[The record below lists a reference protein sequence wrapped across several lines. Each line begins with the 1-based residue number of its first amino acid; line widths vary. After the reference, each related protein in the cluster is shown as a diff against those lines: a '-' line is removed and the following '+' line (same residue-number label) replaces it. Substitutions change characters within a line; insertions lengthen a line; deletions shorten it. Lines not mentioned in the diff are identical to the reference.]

1 MKFLT
6 GLLSA
11 ACLAAAC
18 SAAELRPLPWSERLN
33 TASRFD
39 HNSSGRLTISNDAA
53 EKAVRFDVEFKPG
66 TDFWCYPGIRFGAD
80 ESLADVEA
88 IRFDIKAVQPE
99 LKPEWQTVT
108 VRVPETA
115 ADPAAVKSIRIGA
128 NPRSEKTTFYI
139 RNLEMLSS
147 KPPKGGFDAASTITV
162 HAPGSVFVQGEP
174 LTFSLKP
181 YAALPLRW
189 KLLGWNGEVL
199 RSGEWPGSGREE
211 LRLPALPN
219 GYYQLAVESAE
230 TPFPGV
236 RSFAVVPDPAS
247 RLRNPDTFFAIDSG
261 QSWLG
266 RPDPANPVY
275 PGDAYEL
282 LSELIRRGGIESVRT
297 AIDASPSGLMQFLQA
312 AFWLPELLTVIGVW
326 SAAGACRSRG
336 AQISTG
342 GLNCL
347 RTAAVFRIIFEALEL
362 TFLLIYLLFY
372 SAEDFFSF
380 HFVGEEYVVFV
391 MAAGCALTIVLQG
404 CIIAALNS
412 ANEAAVKARATTLP
426 PMLLAVI
433 VMAEAAMQIIGLAM
447 YWVAPYLDYDIALQL
462 YGMFGYLNGSVLLH
476 MFSLLFSAVSG
487 ILFSVVTLRSRR
499 EGSAAMEAE

>member
-1 MKFLT
+1 MQAEKHSCTACIDKAQPFRYTEGRIESRGIFHVLSEMRSAERHLRPFLLDLRRGDACAAAHAEHT
-6 GLLSA
+6 AGPGYRAAGPPGARA
-11 ACLAAAC
+11 ACACPSDGLYPCPDGLRRSLPYLFAAIA
-18 SAAELRPLPWSERLN
+18 L
-33 TASRFD
+33 TAV
-39 HNSSGRLTISNDAA
+39 
-53 EKAVRFDVEFKPG
+53 AVLHLLD
-66 TDFWCYPGIRFGAD
+66 
-80 ESLADVEA
+80 L
-88 IRFDIKAVQPE
+88 
-99 LKPEWQTVT
+99 
-108 VRVPETA
+108 
-115 ADPAAVKSIRIGA
+115 
-128 NPRSEKTTFYI
+128 
-139 RNLEMLSS
+139 
-147 KPPKGGFDAASTITV
+147 
-162 HAPGSVFVQGEP
+162 
-174 LTFSLKP
+174 
-181 YAALPLRW
+181 
-189 KLLGWNGEVL
+189 LLGI
-199 RSGEWPGSGREE
+199 S
-211 LRLPALPN
+211 
-219 GYYQLAVESAE
+219 
-230 TPFPGV
+230 
-236 RSFAVVPDPAS
+236 
-247 RLRNPDTFFAIDSG
+247 
-261 QSWLG
+261 
-266 RPDPANPVY
+266 
-275 PGDAYEL
+275 
-282 LSELIRRGGIESVRT
+282 GGIESVWA

-380 HFVGEEYVVFV
+380 HFAGEEYVVFV
-391 MAAGCALTIVLQG
+391 MAGGCALTIVLQG

-487 ILFSVVTLRSRR
+487 ILFSVVTLRYRR
-499 EGSAAMEAE
+499 EVSAAMEAE